1 MEYIDTQFS
10 HIDGSYTADSPI
22 DGSYTADS
30 PIDGSYTADSP
41 IEGSYTAD
49 SPIEGRYTAD
59 SPINGSH
66 IDDGSPYYIWDDLE
80 KFEANKETL
89 VNFLINKLYLKRTEK
104 LYEILS
110 IEGNNIFYELKKYH
124 RYKNNESPIVK
135 PPVIES
141 IGDIENYGWSIYDAK
156 YISFCRNSSEP
167 KISKTLQD
175 IGIDIL
181 LYIKFQFKKF
191 GYLNIM
197 ESYIDGD
204 AKYKCKL
211 YYDICETLSLND
223 EKMYN
228 VTQQK
233 LLLMKLYNKISFIT
247 ISNICRFT
255 QLHKMIKKIYQ
266 ILEIGGYLLIK
277 DFDIVS
283 EDEKCLHNTFYA
295 LYRIIFDNVSVEFE
309 KKSHLY
315 MTSVEYIELFSTY
328 GFEIVAKNTPIP
340 TRWKFNDVY
349 LLFIKVAKS
358 RVARVASGKVATSQV
373 CN

>member
-10 HIDGSYTADSPI
+10 YIDGSYTADSHIDGGYTADTHI
-22 DGSYTADS
+22 DGSHTAD
-30 PIDGSYTADSP
+30 T
-41 IEGSYTAD
+41 
-49 SPIEGRYTAD
+49 
-59 SPINGSH
+59 H
-66 IDDGSPYYIWDDLE
+66 IAGNPPYYIWDDLE
-80 KFEANKETL
+80 KFEANKEVL

-110 IEGNNIFYELKKYH
+110 IASPNIFYELKKYH
-124 RYKNNESPIVK
+124 KHKNNESPIVK
-135 PPVIES
+135 PPAIES

-156 YISFCRNSSEP
+156 YISFCCNISEP

-181 LYIKFQFKKF
+181 FYIKFQFKKF
-191 GYLNIM
+191 YYLNIM

-204 AKYKCKL
+204 TRYKCKL

-228 VTQQK
+228 ITQQK

-247 ISNICRFT
+247 ISNICRFN
-255 QLHKMIKKIYQ
+255 QLRKMIKKIYQ

-295 LYRIIFDNVSVEFE
+295 LYRIIFDNVSIDFE
-309 KKSHLY
+309 KKKHLY
-315 MTSVEYIELFSTY
+315 MSSAEYIELFSTY

-349 LLFIKVAKS
+349 LLFTKVAKKS
-358 RVARVASGKVATSQV
+358 QVARVAISESR
-373 CN
+373 

>member
-1 MEYIDTQFS
+1 MQFS
-10 HIDGSYTADSPI
+10 HIDGSYTADSHI

-30 PIDGSYTADSP
+30 HIDGSYTADSY
-41 IEGSYTAD
+41 IDGSYTAD
-49 SPIEGRYTAD
+49 THIDGGHIAD
-59 SPINGSH
+59 SYIATNP
-66 IDDGSPYYIWDDLE
+66 PYYIWDDLE
-80 KFEANKETL
+80 KFEANKEIL

-110 IEGNNIFYELKKYH
+110 IEGHNIFYELKKYH
-124 RYKNNESPIVK
+124 KHKNNESPIVK

-156 YISFCRNSSEP
+156 YISFCCNISEP
-167 KISKTLQD
+167 KMSKTLQD

-181 LYIKFQFKKF
+181 FYIKFQFKKF
-191 GYLNIM
+191 YYLNIM

-204 AKYKCKL
+204 TKYKCKL

-223 EKMYN
+223 EKMHN

-233 LLLMKLYNKISFIT
+233 LLSMNVYNKISFIT
-247 ISNICRFT
+247 ISNICRFN
-255 QLHKMIKKIYQ
+255 QLRKMIKKIYQ

-309 KKSHLY
+309 KKNHLY
-315 MTSVEYIELFSTY
+315 MSSAEYIELFSTY

-349 LLFIKVAKS
+349 LLFTKVAKS
-358 RVARVASGKVATSQV
+358 QKLILGFKGI
-373 CN
+373 